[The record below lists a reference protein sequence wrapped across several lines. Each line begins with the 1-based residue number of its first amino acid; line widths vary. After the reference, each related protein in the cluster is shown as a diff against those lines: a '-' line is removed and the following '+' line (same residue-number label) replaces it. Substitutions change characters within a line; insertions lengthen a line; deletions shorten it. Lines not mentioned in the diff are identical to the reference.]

1 VSEPFGLSSGP
12 EREDDVRK
20 GSPTRWSIPAVAA
33 LLALAVSA
41 CGGDSGSS
49 SGSSTAS
56 GGKDTIKI
64 GAALIGPKNDHSFD
78 QAGYEGIL
86 AAEKLFP
93 GKVKLTGV
101 LENRTT
107 DQSRADSINTLGP
120 LNDFVL
126 AVSSAFGPVL
136 DVQAPK
142 FPKAYFV
149 DLAGYTKSFHENVT
163 GFANDYGAPLYVA
176 GVIAAHL
183 TKTKVV
189 GFVGGAEIPP
199 TVQGLAGYKAGVASV
214 DPSIKLLSNLVG
226 DFNDVSKAKAGTAA
240 MIAEKADVIFPFVNG
255 GLPGAWAAG
264 TESGKNP
271 AMFSEVTPQCDAYG
285 NMVGTNFV
293 NNKEIVIRLIS
304 DYVRGKLKPGTTFLD
319 LQEPTLQTL
328 KLCPK
333 YEANA
338 EIAKATKDTI
348 DGVNSGKIKLPA
360 DAMNPRP
367 TYPHREGF
375 DGPVQGGQ

>member
-1 VSEPFGLSSGP
+1 M
-12 EREDDVRK
+12 RKATRVR
-20 GSPTRWSIPAVAA
+20 GAAAAGTALAVV
-33 LLALAVSA
+33 LAVSA
-41 CGGDSGSS
+41 CGGSSS
-49 SGSSTAS
+49 SGTSSSSAGG
-56 GGKDTIKI
+56 GGKGAIKI

-93 GKVKLTGV
+93 GKVKLTGA
-101 LENRTT
+101 LENRAT
-107 DQSRADSINTLGP
+107 DQSRTDAIDTLGP
-120 LNDFVL
+120 INDFVL

-136 DVQAPK
+136 DAEAPK
-142 FPKAYFV
+142 FPQAYFV
-149 DLAGYTKSFHENVT
+149 NLAGYTKAFHKNVT

-176 GVIAAHL
+176 GVVAAHL

-214 DPSIKLLSNLVG
+214 DPSIKVLSNLVG

-240 MIAEKADVIFPFVNG
+240 MIADKADVIFPFVNG

-264 TESGKNP
+264 TQSGKNP

-293 NNKEIVIRLIS
+293 NNKAIVTRLIT
-304 DYVRGKLKPGTTFLD
+304 DYVHGRLKPGTTFLD
-319 LQEPTLQTL
+319 LQEPSLQTL

-333 YEANA
+333 YAGNA
-338 EIAKATKDTI
+338 EVAKATKDTI
-348 DGVNSGKIKLPA
+348 AGVNSGKIKLPA

-367 TYPHREGF
+367 SYPHREGF
-375 DGPVQGGQ
+375 GGAIQGG